1 MKEAKK
7 IIVPL
12 ITLFLIQACAT
23 TNNKEF
29 IVDQEKPVVIAESVL
44 IEQLKVSELS
54 NVQLNAFEQKGLQRL
69 KDLED
74 YVNLLSNEEVE
85 TRFKDQAREQAIK
98 LFIDNELIISALSDV
113 TQSGTTSYSFN
124 EPRIISGLEQ
134 RDNIYSGQMEFQ
146 LLEYDQDQVKIG
158 SAMKTVDFFVVQNTK
173 TFGDHEEV
181 IWEVLLGQ
189 LNFSTLE

>member
-12 ITLFLIQACAT
+12 ITVFLIQACAT

-173 TFGDHEEV
+173 TFGDQEEV